1 MQKLNQMSCVS
12 PVEGKCMVA
21 APKASLPLDLSLTA
35 LLSARE
41 QNVIRNTFLSEG
53 LTPAESPGISEA
65 VQLCK
70 CLPISA
76 RERCAHFHFSTP
88 GSHVVLSSISFHLK
102 SIHCVWNTA
111 VECWGVSEAGNLYYR
126 VRENQLRQSEAPVR
140 TIPYTSISPRYFYT
154 AFNTVRLATQCLSSR
169 KAPPLDLKTQETQK
183 CTHYLVL
190 MINYS
195 HWSKDKIK
203 CLILYLLGFSFQPLI
218 LVLPFHS
225 RLNSL

>member
-1 MQKLNQMSCVS
+1 VVAFTDRAAILFLRKTALSKKSCDKLDWRLAAMQKLNQMSCVS

-102 SIHCVWNTA
+102 SIHCV
-111 VECWGVSEAGNLYYR
+111 
-126 VRENQLRQSEAPVR
+126 
-140 TIPYTSISPRYFYT
+140 
-154 AFNTVRLATQCLSSR
+154 
-169 KAPPLDLKTQETQK
+169 
-183 CTHYLVL
+183 
-190 MINYS
+190 
-195 HWSKDKIK
+195 
-203 CLILYLLGFSFQPLI
+203 
-218 LVLPFHS
+218 
-225 RLNSL
+225 